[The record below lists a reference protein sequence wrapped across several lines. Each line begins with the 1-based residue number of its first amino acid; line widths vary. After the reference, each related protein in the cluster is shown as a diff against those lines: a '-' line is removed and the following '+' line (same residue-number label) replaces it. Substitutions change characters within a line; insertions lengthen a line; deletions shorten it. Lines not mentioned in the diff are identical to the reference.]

1 MRRGIQ
7 GTQSE
12 FGVSVPMFYRIK
24 GVSYPEA
31 TDSTECYARYSNAL
45 LNAAVALPEEIS
57 TRLRPVTTNT
67 PGTDWR
73 TFTNWV
79 EYMAQE
85 GKFNRILAG
94 SIAAKT
100 PQY

>member
-1 MRRGIQ
+1 VRRGIQ

-45 LNAAVALPEEIS
+45 LNAAMW
-57 TRLRPVTTNT
+57 TRLIRWKTTAC
-67 PGTDWR
+67 
-73 TFTNWV
+73 
-79 EYMAQE
+79 E
-85 GKFNRILAG
+85 
-94 SIAAKT
+94 
-100 PQY
+100 